1 MADTTAYEQVQA
13 ARSTDKIS
21 IEALIDG
28 LTEDFFACHGDRQR
42 ADDPAVIAGLATI
55 AERPVT
61 IIGIQK
67 GQTLAENQARHFGC
81 ATPSGYRKALR
92 LMQQAEALRQPV
104 VTLIN
109 TPGAYPGVDAEYQ
122 GQGRAIADCLLAGI
136 QLKVPFLSLIVGEGG
151 SGGALALACGDQV
164 WMLAKSTYSVLSPE
178 GYATILWKQSQRAAE
193 AAEKMR
199 LTPTELL
206 ADGVIDRI
214 IPEVVTAADC
224 QPLKAA
230 IDETLTALAAKP
242 VTELVAQRQARY
254 RQF

>member
-1 MADTTAYEQVQA
+1 MTEATAYEQVQA
-13 ARSTDKIS
+13 ARAADKIS
-21 IEALIDG
+21 VQTLIDG
-28 LTEDFFACHGDRQR
+28 LTEDFFALHGDRQR

-122 GQGRAIADCLLAGI
+122 GQGRAIADCLLAGM
-136 QLKVPFLSLIVGEGG
+136 QLQVPFLSLIVGEGG

-164 WMLAKSTYSVLSPE
+164 WMLSKSTYSVLSPE

-193 AAEKMR
+193 AAEQMR

-214 IPEVVTAADC
+214 IPEVTTAADC
-224 QPLKAA
+224 QSLKAA

>member
-1 MADTTAYEQVQA
+1 MTEATAYEQVQA
-13 ARSTDKIS
+13 ARAADKIS
-21 IEALIDG
+21 VQTLIDG
-28 LTEDFFACHGDRQR
+28 LTEDFFALHGDRQR
-42 ADDPAVIAGLATI
+42 ADDPAVVAGLATI

-122 GQGRAIADCLLAGI
+122 GQGRAIADCLLAGM
-136 QLKVPFLSLIVGEGG
+136 QLKVPFLSFIVGEGG

-164 WMLAKSTYSVLSPE
+164 WMLSKSTYSVLSPE

-193 AAEKMR
+193 AAEQMR

-214 IPEVVTAADC
+214 IPEVTTAADC
-224 QPLKAA
+224 RPLKAA
-230 IDETLTALAAKP
+230 IDETLTALVAKP

>member
-1 MADTTAYEQVQA
+1 MSKTTAYEQVQA
-13 ARSTDKIS
+13 ARAVNKIS
-21 IEALIDG
+21 IQMLIDG
-28 LTEDFFACHGDRQR
+28 LTEDFFDCHGDRQR

-55 AERPVT
+55 ADRPVT

-92 LMQQAEALRQPV
+92 LMQQAEQLRQPV

-122 GQGRAIADCLLAGI
+122 GQGRAIADCLLAGL

-164 WMLAKSTYSVLSPE
+164 WMLANSTYSVLSPE

-214 IPEVVTAADC
+214 IPEVATAADC

-230 IDETLTALAAKP
+230 IDEALTALTAKP